1 MRPGLTVK
9 LSILLACIGILASG
23 VTGYYAYST
32 NQSLL
37 VNEAERNLLTS
48 TELLSQRLST
58 VLNDIAADAL
68 MLADMPSSAKI
79 ANLDDPASDEA
90 ARDHLAQVFGT
101 IMRLHPQYA
110 QVRLISRQQ
119 FGLELIR
126 FDRDGDRLVRVTG
139 SLLQEKGHF
148 PYVFETLAL
157 AAGRVYVSPITVNHE
172 QGAHSAEGAPTLRL
186 ASPVVTPAGAVVGV
200 VVINVRLK
208 SVLDSVQSDLP
219 AGHQLYLTN
228 EWGDFLAH
236 PDPAMTFGFDKG
248 RRLLVQDS
256 YEQTRPLFDK
266 TQSSVLVNGLDD
278 PQRAKGQILAF
289 VRKPFGLPENHQFV
303 VLGLARPLE
312 DVLRGGKSLGE
323 STIQMVLAFSV
334 LSIVLAVVFSRA
346 LTRPLQMLTH
356 AATSFQTRHA
366 LEALPVTR
374 TDEIGVLARCFDQMR
389 KELKSHMEK
398 MSQNQQELRHLAHHD
413 SLTGLPN
420 RMQFFHQIER
430 AIDAVAESGQQ
441 LAVLFIDLDHF
452 KQINDQM
459 GHAVGDQVLIVV
471 AQRLR
476 SALRGEDVVARLGG
490 DEFIVLIKG
499 PAIAADVPAIAA
511 KILNSLN
518 EDIMTHGRR
527 LQVCASIGISLFPED
542 GVTAEELVLR
552 ADSAMYKAKV
562 SGRYTFA
569 RYQAAE

>member
-37 VNEAERNLLTS
+37 VNEAERNLLTA
-48 TELLSQRLST
+48 TQLLSQRLST

-68 MLADMPSSAKI
+68 TLASMPSSAKV
-79 ANLDDPASDEA
+79 ASPEDLAHDDA
-90 ARDHLAQVFGT
+90 AKDHLAQVFGT

-110 QVRLISRQQ
+110 QVRLITRQQ

-126 FDRDGDRLVRVTG
+126 FDRDGNRMVRVTG
-139 SLLQEKGHF
+139 SQLQEKGHF
-148 PYVFETLAL
+148 PYVFETLSL
-157 AAGRVYVSPITVNHE
+157 APGRVYVSPITVNHE
-172 QGAHSAEGAPTLRL
+172 QGAHSAEGTPTLRL
-186 ASPVVTPAGAVVGV
+186 ATPVVSPAGTVVGV
-200 VVINVRLK
+200 VVINVKLK
-208 SVLDSVQSDLP
+208 DLLDYVQSDLP

-236 PDPAMTFGFDKG
+236 PNPAMTFGFDKG

-256 YEQTRPLFDK
+256 FDETKALFNK
-266 TQSSVLVNGLDD
+266 AKSSVLVNGLDD
-278 PQRAKGQILAF
+278 PLRAKGQILAF

-323 STIQMVLAFSV
+323 STIQMVLAFS
-334 LSIVLAVVFSRA
+334 LLAIVLAIVFSRA

-356 AATSFQTRHA
+356 AATSFQTGHA
-366 LEALPVTR
+366 LEELPVKR
-374 TDEIGVLARCFDQMR
+374 KDEIGVLARCFDQMR
-389 KELKSHMEK
+389 NELKSHMEK
-398 MSQNQQELRHLAHHD
+398 MNQNQQELTHLAHHD

-430 AIDAVAESGQQ
+430 AIEVAAENDEQ

-459 GHAVGDQVLIVV
+459 GHAVGDQVLIIV

-476 SALRGEDVVARLGG
+476 RALRGEDIVARLGG

-499 PAIAADVPAIAA
+499 PGISAEAPSIAG
-511 KILNSLN
+511 KILGSLN
-518 EDIMTHGRR
+518 ENIMIHGRC
-527 LQVCASIGISLFPED
+527 LQVCASIGISLFPDD
-542 GVTAEELVLR
+542 GVTAEELVFR
-552 ADSAMYKAKV
+552 ADSAMYRAKV

-569 RYQAAE
+569 SYQEAE

>member
-101 IMRLHPQYA
+101 VMRLHPQYA

-119 FGLELIR
+119 FGLERIR
-126 FDRDGDRLVRVTG
+126 FDRDGARLVRVNG

-157 AAGRVYVSPITVNHE
+157 APGRVYVSPITVNHE

-186 ASPVVTPAGAVVGV
+186 ATPVVTPAGAVVGV

-208 SVLDSVQSDLP
+208 SLLDSVQSDLP

-236 PDPAMTFGFDKG
+236 PNPAMTFGFDKG

-366 LEALPVTR
+366 LEVLPVAR

-511 KILNSLN
+511 KILSTLN

-542 GVTAEELVLR
+542 GVTTEELVLR